1 MAAAVDLVAA
11 DAAALAAAVAGLAA
25 ADHVAAVAAVVRLKT
40 ALARTPRD
48 LEGWWLQLFRR
59 CLHAPSVSS
68 FSVKETHRLPELGKL
83 ICFIF
88 GQVLST
94 FLSLF
99 AFLFPTG
106 ALSSDLS
113 ALDFSVGGNLGIFGA
128 VFDEFGGSCVS
139 SFCDE

>member
-11 DAAALAAAVAGLAA
+11 DAAALAAAVAGL
-25 ADHVAAVAAVVRLKT
+25 VRLKT
-40 ALARTPRD
+40 ALARNPHD

-94 FLSLF
+94 FLSFF
-99 AFLFPTG
+99 AFLFPAG

-113 ALDFSVGGNLGIFGA
+113 AFDFSVGGNLGIFGA

>member
-25 ADHVAAVAAVVRLKT
+25 ADRVAAVAAVVRLKT
-40 ALARTPRD
+40 ALARNPRD
-48 LEGWWLQLFRR
+48 LEGWWLRLFRR
-59 CLHAPSVSS
+59 CLHDPSVSS

-94 FLSLF
+94 FLSFF
-99 AFLFPTG
+99 AFL
-106 ALSSDLS
+106 S
-113 ALDFSVGGNLGIFGA
+113 AFDFSVGGNLGISGA

>member
-1 MAAAVDLVAA
+1 MAAAADLVAA
-11 DAAALAAAVAGLAA
+11 VAAALAAAVAGL
-25 ADHVAAVAAVVRLKT
+25 VRLKT
-40 ALARTPRD
+40 ALARNPRD

-94 FLSLF
+94 FLSFF
-99 AFLFPTG
+99 AFL
-106 ALSSDLS
+106 S
-113 ALDFSVGGNLGIFGA
+113 AFDFSVGGNLGISGA